1 MRRKNFLYVALIIT
15 GIATISALKTY
26 AVTASMPN
34 GTVVIGNKA
43 FDLSYANDPKNL
55 NEITSAIVNGGEV
68 YVKGY
73 DGAWIN
79 NITFKAASSSIIP
92 SVTYKGSNGLEI
104 KYVVG
109 DKIDETTSSL
119 EVISIE

>member
-1 MRRKNFLYVALIIT
+1 MRGKKFLYVALIIT
-15 GIATISALKTY
+15 GIATISAFKTY

-34 GTVVIGNKA
+34 GTVVIGSKA

-68 YVKGY
+68 YVKGF
-73 DGAWIN
+73 DGSWIN
-79 NITFKAASSSIIP
+79 NITFKTTSSSTIP
-92 SVTYKGSNGLEI
+92 SVTYKGSDGLEI